1 MADEKLAVVDHLKM
15 VALRCSES
23 SNAKI
28 LELTTAVAD
37 VVGELDSVKA
47 DAVETEKAL
56 AGKQPKLTFDSS
68 PTANSTNPVTSG
80 GVYQAIGNIGAI
92 LDAIN
97 GEVV

>member
-1 MADEKLAVVDHLKM
+1 MADEKLTVVDHLKM

-28 LELTTAVAD
+28 LELTTAIAD
-37 VVGELDSVKA
+37 VVGEIDAVKA
-47 DAVETEKAL
+47 DAEETERAL
-56 AGKQPKLTFDSS
+56 AGKQPMLTFDST
-68 PTANSTNPVTSG
+68 PTVNSTNPVTSG

-92 LDAIN
+92 LDSIN